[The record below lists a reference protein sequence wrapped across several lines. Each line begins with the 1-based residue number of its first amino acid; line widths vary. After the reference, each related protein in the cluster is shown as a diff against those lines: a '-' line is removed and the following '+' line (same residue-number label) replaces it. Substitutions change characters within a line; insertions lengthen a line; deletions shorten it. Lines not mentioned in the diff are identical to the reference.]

1 MVESL
6 YASHCLS
13 KLLGFSKRGE
23 AVRIASFLNPV
34 LRIAVSVKD
43 AEVFAILSCSYFRV

>member
-1 MVESL
+1 MVKSF
-6 YASHCLS
+6 YAPHCLS

-34 LRIAVSVKD
+34 RIAVSVKD
-43 AEVFAILSCSYFRV
+43 AEVFAIPSCDYFRV